1 MTTAC
6 VIAAVCILLAGLF
19 AVIVERTNERDE
31 ARDNAARLSR
41 ELEAAEWALA
51 AERDVRRRT
60 EHAFAELQTA
70 LSDGRVV
77 MPLRSV
83 RCICGH
89 PNGVGIHLSECPL
102 SRPLQQKVIPF
113 PRAATHDHLAEDDA
127 WFERLYDDKGDLR

>member
-60 EHAFAELQTA
+60 EARLATYLEQTTFA
-70 LSDGRVV
+70 S
-77 MPLRSV
+77 
-83 RCICGH
+83 
-89 PNGVGIHLSECPL
+89 N
-102 SRPLQQKVIPF
+102 VIPIQRTSEW
-113 PRAATHDHLAEDDA
+113 PSWLEDALDEQAETWPTDGGA
-127 WFERLYDDKGDLR
+127 S